1 MNKVI
6 TFLFVLFFATT
17 ITAQSKMS
25 LGIDGGL
32 ASPSGDVG
40 DIFESGFGLRV
51 TGHYPLSSSFELLAS
66 AGYYSWSAKEDYF
79 EDILPGSKV
88 DATLTNIPIV
98 VGANYFLIS
107 GKFRPYLTLELGLHL
122 LSVEVPST
130 SNGVEVNN
138 TSASETGTGWGLGA
152 GFLYAISPKLDL
164 NLIAKFNGNNYEF
177 SQASSSSNGG
187 TVTSTESS
195 STMTYLTVS
204 GGVRITL

>member
-1 MNKVI
+1 MKKVI
-6 TFLFVLFFATT
+6 TILFIFFFATT
-17 ITAQSKMS
+17 ISAQSKLS

-40 DIFESGFGLRV
+40 DLFDSGFGLRV

-66 AGYYSWSAKEDYF
+66 AGYYSWSYKEDYF
-79 EDILPGSKV
+79 EDIAPGSKV

-98 VGANYFLIS
+98 IGANYFLSS

-122 LSVEVPST
+122 LSVDVPST
-130 SNGVEVNN
+130 SGGVDVNN
-138 TSASETGTGWGLGA
+138 TSTSETGTGWGLGA

-177 SQASSSSNGG
+177 GQSSTSVSNGV
-187 TVTSTESS
+187 VTTNESS
-195 STMTYLTVS
+195 STMTYLTIS
-204 GGVRITL
+204 GGVRFGL